1 MAIHDCDRV
10 IVNVSIGLAQD
21 IMVEKLI
28 GNIRVSITKKGY
40 AIITN
45 ERHHLVTPELLDR
58 KWGIC
63 TEKAKEKLKATTKD
77 CILSYL
83 LPQTRRYQTN
93 LISQS
98 LRRISCIFY
107 TDTLF
112 AN

>member
-1 MAIHDCDRV
+1 MV
-10 IVNVSIGLAQD
+10 PVLIGLAKD
-21 IMVEKLI
+21 IMLDRLI
-28 GNIRVSITKKGY
+28 SNIKVSMTKKDY
-40 AIITN
+40 ATITN
-45 ERHHLVTPELLDR
+45 KRHHLVTPELLDR

-98 LRRISCIFY
+98 LRSISCIFY